1 MHNNQIVLKVM
12 VKHLLY
18 QRIKSLTG
26 VTCSFS
32 FPYQF
37 PDETL
42 DSGLTI
48 LPPSG
53 FGFAFILSDIQT
65 THTHTHP
72 IEILTKKY
80 SFLRDFRSTLDE
92 YSSELQKVCLSLL
105 KLMAKNLGLD
115 TETISN
121 KYENGTQ
128 GMRMNYYP
136 PCMQAN
142 KVIGL
147 TPHSDATGLTLL
159 VQVNDV
165 QGLQIK
171 KNNKW
176 IPVKP
181 IPGAIIINIG
191 DVMEVIQPFLDHVT
205 GKSFSPFIE

>member
-1 MHNNQIVLKVM
+1 
-12 VKHLLY
+12 
-18 QRIKSLTG
+18 
-26 VTCSFS
+26 
-32 FPYQF
+32 
-37 PDETL
+37 
-42 DSGLTI
+42 
-48 LPPSG
+48 
-53 FGFAFILSDIQT
+53 
-65 THTHTHP
+65 
-72 IEILTKKY
+72 
-80 SFLRDFRSTLDE
+80 
-92 YSSELQKVCLSLL
+92 
-105 KLMAKNLGLD
+105 MAKNLGLD

-128 GMRMNYYP
+128 GIRMNYYP

-205 GKSFSPFIE
+205 GKFFSPFIE